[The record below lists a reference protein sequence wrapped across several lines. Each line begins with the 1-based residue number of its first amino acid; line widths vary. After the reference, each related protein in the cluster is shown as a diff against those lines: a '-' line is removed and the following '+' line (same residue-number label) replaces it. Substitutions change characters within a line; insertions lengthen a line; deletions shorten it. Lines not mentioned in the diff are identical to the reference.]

1 MSRASAANQTERINM
16 AIELLK
22 KKVSA
27 GEAVS
32 SLASRYRL
40 SQRQAYRYLQRA
52 RAVDKPLQI
61 PESKA
66 VFTVKLPPSLIKA
79 VRRKAR
85 QQGQPISDLV
95 ARALE
100 DFLRKQNSGS
110 HG

>member
-1 MSRASAANQTERINM
+1 M

-22 KKVSA
+22 KKASP

-32 SLASRYRL
+32 SLAKRYGL
-40 SQRQAYRYLQRA
+40 SHRQAYRYLQQA
-52 RAVDKPLQI
+52 HAADMPLPI

-79 VRRKAR
+79 VRREARRCQR
-85 QQGQPISDLV
+85 QQISDLV

-100 DFLRKQNSGS
+100 DFLKQKPGS

>member
-1 MSRASAANQTERINM
+1 VSRASAADQTERINM

-22 KKVSA
+22 KKASP

-32 SLASRYRL
+32 SLARRYGL
-40 SQRQAYRYLQRA
+40 SHRQAYRYLQQA
-52 RAVDKPLQI
+52 HAADMPLPI

-79 VRRKAR
+79 VRREARRQR
-85 QQGQPISDLV
+85 QQISDLV
-95 ARALE
+95 AHALE
-100 DFLRKQNSGS
+100 DFLKQKPGS